1 MKDVEGY
8 MMYVKDVFGYC
19 IKYMK
24 NKFLEEF
31 KKIDNLI
38 WEENIMWVVIVFVIW
53 NESVN

>member
-38 WEENIMWVVIVFVIW
+38 
-53 NESVN
+53 

>member
-1 MKDVEGY
+1 

-24 NKFLEEF
+24 NKFLEEL

-53 NESVN
+53 NESVY